1 MKKTLLFLTAVFCF
15 STLMGQQM
23 NKIIY
28 YSHLYLESKVNGK
41 TARLVFDTGS
51 PYTCIDSI
59 FVAESNLQ
67 YSRIVEGRMGGA
79 GNSQETVRVIL
90 NELTYTVSDQQ
101 FVSDISPII
110 QLKPIVGDYAD
121 GILGIDN
128 LDGKVITIDY
138 LNEQMAFEDQLGSTE
153 GFTSIPIRYD
163 NKRIYVPLMV
173 AISEG
178 EIIEGEGLMDLGSSG
193 SVELTSLV
201 AQEYALTNITPQIRY
216 STAVG
221 GIGGASSGSDFRA
234 KSASVGDFTMNDI
247 VMGYSNNTG
256 GALASKEYIGIV
268 GNDFWER
275 FDMIIDLPGKHLFLR
290 PNTKFNA
297 PFESP
302 VRGFSYTDR
311 SRTLGYWIVNGLA
324 ENSNAEKA
332 GLRNGDCIAAVNGRD
347 VKGISL
353 EERKTF
359 FDGMTEIT
367 LTIQRDHETVEISFP
382 FDEPKL

>member
-1 MKKTLLFLTAVFCF
+1 M
-15 STLMGQQM
+15 S
-23 NKIIY
+23 
-28 YSHLYLESKVNGK
+28 SH
-41 TARLVFDTGS
+41 
-51 PYTCIDSI
+51 P
-59 FVAESNLQ
+59 
-67 YSRIVEGRMGGA
+67 
-79 GNSQETVRVIL
+79 
-90 NELTYTVSDQQ
+90 VSDQQ

-153 GFTSIPIRYD
+153 GFTSIPIRYE
-163 NKRIYVPLMV
+163 NRRIYVPLTV

-193 SVELTSLV
+193 SVELTSWV
-201 AQEYALTNITPQIRY
+201 AQEYALTNIKPQIRY

-234 KSASVGDFTMNDI
+234 KSASVDGYTLNDI
-247 VMGYSNNTG
+247 VMGFSNNTG

-275 FDMIIDLPGKHLFLR
+275 FDMIIDLPGKRLFLR
-290 PNTKFNA
+290 PNSKFHD

-302 VRGFSYTDR
+302 VRGFSCTDR
-311 SRTLGYWIVNGLA
+311 SRSLGYWIVNSLA
-324 ENSNAEKA
+324 KDSNAEEA
-332 GLRNGDCIAAVNGRD
+332 GLRNGDHITAVNGRD

-359 FDGMTEIT
+359 FNGMTEIT
-367 LTIQRDHETVEISFP
+367 LTVQRDNVTVQISLS

>member
-1 MKKTLLFLTAVFCF
+1 MKKTLLFLTAVLCF
-15 STLMGQQM
+15 STLLGQRM
-23 NKIIY
+23 NKILY
-28 YSHLYLESKVNGK
+28 FGHLYVESGINGK

-59 FVAESNLQ
+59 FVADSNLQ

-90 NELTYTVSDQQ
+90 NELTYTISDQQ

-110 QLKPIVGDYAD
+110 QLKPVVGDYAD

-138 LNEQMAFEDQLGSTE
+138 LNELMAFEDQLGSTE
-153 GFTSIPIRYD
+153 GFTSIPIRYE
-163 NKRIYVPLMV
+163 NNRIYVPLMV
-173 AISEG
+173 AVSEG
-178 EIIEGEGLMDLGSSG
+178 KIIEGEGLMDLGSSS

-247 VMGYSNNTG
+247 VMGFSNNTG

-275 FDMIIDLPGKHLFLR
+275 FDIIIDLPGKRLFLR
-290 PNTKFNA
+290 PNNKFND

-311 SRTLGYWIVNGLA
+311 SRTLGYWIVNCLD
-324 ENSNAEKA
+324 EDSNAEKA
-332 GLRNGDCIAAVNGRD
+332 GLRNGDRIAAVNGRD
-347 VKGISL
+347 VKWISL
-353 EERKTF
+353 EEQRTF
-359 FDGMTEIT
+359 FNGMTEIT
-367 LTIQRDHETVEISFP
+367 LTIQRDNGTVEISFP